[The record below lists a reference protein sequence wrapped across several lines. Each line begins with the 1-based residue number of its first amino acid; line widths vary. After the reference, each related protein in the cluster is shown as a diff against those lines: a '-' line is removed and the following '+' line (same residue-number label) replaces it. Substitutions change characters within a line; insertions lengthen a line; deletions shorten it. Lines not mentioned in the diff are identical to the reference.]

1 MVSTATGIKM
11 SKKADLEHIRDRLV
25 ALAGTRTRV
34 ILVCNRKSTGY
45 KRVEKEVVT
54 TLREFILQQKGITF
68 LRFDVESPTLEENA
82 KRLAS
87 LIGDGDVVLVA
98 GGDGTAGIGVN
109 GIMQSG
115 KAAKFYVI
123 PYGNFNDI
131 IQELRGNSGKQ
142 VYPIEALIDG
152 KHFRYALAYFTVGM
166 MAESTKI
173 FDDEKI
179 RRKLR
184 KSKFNLIFSLK
195 TLLMWFFVNRK
206 KDYITIDGQKYS
218 DILVV
223 NGKNV
228 ARLMKGGE
236 YYLGETFLY
245 TEQRL
250 NNFFAMVFFMLQ
262 AMFSGIPGRKLK
274 EKTIHFE
281 EKQRIFIQSEGEY
294 KDLVVQEIS
303 FSKSKKSIEIL

>member
-1 MVSTATGIKM
+1 M
-11 SKKADLEHIRDRLV
+11 SKKADLEHIKIRLKE
-25 ALAGTRTRV
+25 LAGTRTRV

-82 KRLAS
+82 KRLAN

-115 KAAKFYVI
+115 KDAKFYVI

-131 IQELRGNSGKQ
+131 IQILRSNSGKK
-142 VYPIEALIDG
+142 VFPIEALIDG

-173 FDDEKI
+173 FDDEKV

-228 ARLMKGGE
+228 ARLMKGGD
-236 YYLGETFLY
+236 YYLGENFLY

-250 NNFFAMVFFMLQ
+250 NNLFAMVFFMLQ

-274 EKTIHFE
+274 EKTIYFE

-303 FSKSKKSIEIL
+303 FLKSKKSIEIL

>member
-11 SKKADLEHIRDRLV
+11 SKKADLEHIKIRLNE
-25 ALAGTRTRV
+25 LAGVRTRV
-34 ILVCNRKSTGY
+34 ILVCNCKSTGH
-45 KRVEKEVVT
+45 KRVEKEVVKP
-54 TLREFILQQKGITF
+54 LREFILQQKGMTF
-68 LRFDVESPTLEENA
+68 MRFDVESPTLEENA
-82 KRLAS
+82 ERLS
-87 LIGDGDVVLVA
+87 KLIMSGDVVLTA

-115 KAAKFYVI
+115 KDAKFYVI

-131 IQELRGNSGKQ
+131 IQILRSNSGKK
-142 VYPIEALIDG
+142 VYPIEALVDG

-173 FDDEKI
+173 FDDEKV

-228 ARLMKGGE
+228 AKLMKGGE

-274 EKTIHFE
+274 NKRIRFE

-303 FSKSKKSIEIL
+303 FSKSDKSIEIL

>member
-1 MVSTATGIKM
+1 M
-11 SKKADLEHIRDRLV
+11 SKKADLEHIRERLA
-25 ALAGTRTRV
+25 ALAGARTRV

-54 TLREFILQQKGITF
+54 PLREFVLQQKGITF

-82 KRLAS
+82 KRLAN

-115 KAAKFYVI
+115 KDAKFYVI

-131 IQELRGNSGKQ
+131 IQILRSNSGKK
-142 VYPIEALIDG
+142 VFPIEALIDG

-173 FDDEKI
+173 FDDEKV

-262 AMFSGIPGRKLK
+262 AMFSGIPGKKLK
-274 EKTIHFE
+274 NKRICFE

-303 FSKSKKSIEIL
+303 FLKGKKSIEIL

>member
-1 MVSTATGIKM
+1 M
-11 SKKADLEHIRDRLV
+11 SKKADLEHIRERL
-25 ALAGTRTRV
+25 AELAGTRTRV

-45 KRVEKEVVT
+45 KRVEKEVVMP
-54 TLREFILQQKGITF
+54 LREFILQQKGITF

-82 KRLAS
+82 KRLAN

-131 IQELRGNSGKQ
+131 IQILRPNSGKK
-142 VYPIEALIDG
+142 VFPIEALIDG

-173 FDDEKI
+173 FDDEKV

-184 KSKFNLIFSLK
+184 NSKFNLIFSLK

-228 ARLMKGGE
+228 ARLMKGGD
-236 YYLGETFLY
+236 YYLGENFLY

-250 NNFFAMVFFMLQ
+250 NNLFAMVFFMLQ
-262 AMFSGIPGRKLK
+262 AMFSGIPGKKLK
-274 EKTIHFE
+274 NKTIHFE

-303 FSKSKKSIEIL
+303 FLKSDKTIEIL

>member
-11 SKKADLEHIRDRLV
+11 SKKADLEHIRERLA
-25 ALAGTRTRV
+25 ALAGMRTRV

-54 TLREFILQQKGITF
+54 PLREFVLQQKGITF

-82 KRLAS
+82 KRLAN

-115 KAAKFYVI
+115 KDAKFYVI

-131 IQELRGNSGKQ
+131 IQILRSNSGKK
-142 VYPIEALIDG
+142 VFPIEALVDG

-173 FDDEKI
+173 FDDEKV

-245 TEQRL
+245 TEQCL

-303 FSKSKKSIEIL
+303 FSKSNKSIEIL

>member
-1 MVSTATGIKM
+1 M
-11 SKKADLEHIRDRLV
+11 SKKADLEHIKIRLKE
-25 ALAGTRTRV
+25 LAGTRTRV

-82 KRLAS
+82 KRLAN

-115 KAAKFYVI
+115 KDAKFYVI

-131 IQELRGNSGKQ
+131 IQILRSNSGKK
-142 VYPIEALIDG
+142 VFPIEALIDG

-173 FDDEKI
+173 FDDEKV

-228 ARLMKGGE
+228 ARLMKGGD
-236 YYLGETFLY
+236 YYLGENFLY

-250 NNFFAMVFFMLQ
+250 NNLFAMVFFMLQ

-303 FSKSKKSIEIL
+303 FLKSKKSIEIL

>member
-11 SKKADLEHIRDRLV
+11 SKKADLEHIKIRLNE
-25 ALAGTRTRV
+25 LAGVRTRV
-34 ILVCNRKSTGY
+34 ILVCNCKSTGH
-45 KRVEKEVVT
+45 KRVEKEVVKP
-54 TLREFILQQKGITF
+54 LREFILRQKGMTF

-82 KRLAS
+82 KRLAN

-115 KAAKFYVI
+115 KDAKFYVI

-131 IQELRGNSGKQ
+131 IQILRSNSGKK
-142 VYPIEALIDG
+142 VFPIEALIDG

-228 ARLMKGGE
+228 ARLMKGGD
-236 YYLGETFLY
+236 YYLGENFLY

-250 NNFFAMVFFMLQ
+250 NNLFAMVFFMLQ
-262 AMFSGIPGRKLK
+262 AMFSGIPGKKLK
-274 EKTIHFE
+274 NKRIRFE

-303 FSKSKKSIEIL
+303 FLKSKKSIEIL

>member
-11 SKKADLEHIRDRLV
+11 SKKADLEHIRERLA
-25 ALAGTRTRV
+25 ALAGARTRV

-54 TLREFILQQKGITF
+54 PLREFVLQQKGIAF

-82 KRLAS
+82 KRLAN

-115 KAAKFYVI
+115 KDAKFYVI

-131 IQELRGNSGKQ
+131 IQILRSNSGKK
-142 VYPIEALIDG
+142 VFPIEALIDG

-173 FDDEKI
+173 FDDEKV

-303 FSKSKKSIEIL
+303 FLKSKKSIEIL

>member
-11 SKKADLEHIRDRLV
+11 SKKADLEHIRERLA
-25 ALAGTRTRV
+25 ALAGARTRV

-54 TLREFILQQKGITF
+54 PLREFVLQQKGITF

-82 KRLAS
+82 KRLAN

-115 KAAKFYVI
+115 KDAKFYVI

-131 IQELRGNSGKQ
+131 IQILRSNSGKK
-142 VYPIEALIDG
+142 VFPIEALIDG

-184 KSKFNLIFSLK
+184 NSKFNLIFSLK

-262 AMFSGIPGRKLK
+262 AMFSGIPGKKLK
-274 EKTIHFE
+274 NKKIRFE

-303 FSKSKKSIEIL
+303 FLKSKKSIEIL

>member
-1 MVSTATGIKM
+1 M
-11 SKKADLEHIRDRLV
+11 SKKADLEHIRERL
-25 ALAGTRTRV
+25 AELAGTRTRV

-54 TLREFILQQKGITF
+54 PLREFILQQKGITF

-82 KRLAS
+82 KRLAN

-115 KAAKFYVI
+115 KDAKFYVI

-131 IQELRGNSGKQ
+131 IQILRPNSGKK

-173 FDDEKI
+173 FDDEKV

-303 FSKSKKSIEIL
+303 FLKSDKTIEIL

>member
-1 MVSTATGIKM
+1 M
-11 SKKADLEHIRDRLV
+11 SKKADLEHIRERLA
-25 ALAGTRTRV
+25 ALAGMRTRV

-54 TLREFILQQKGITF
+54 PLREFILQQKGITF

-82 KRLAS
+82 KRLAN

-115 KAAKFYVI
+115 KDAKFYVI

-131 IQELRGNSGKQ
+131 IQILRSNSGKK
-142 VYPIEALIDG
+142 VYPIEALMDG
-152 KHFRYALAYFTVGM
+152 KHFRYALAYFTIGM

-173 FDDEKI
+173 FDDEKV

-262 AMFSGIPGRKLK
+262 AMFSGIPGKKLK
-274 EKTIHFE
+274 NKRIRFE

-294 KDLVVQEIS
+294 KELVVQEIS
-303 FSKSKKSIEIL
+303 FLKSKKSIEIL

>member
-11 SKKADLEHIRDRLV
+11 SKKADLEHIRERL
-25 ALAGTRTRV
+25 ATLAGTRTRV

-54 TLREFILQQKGITF
+54 PLREFILQQKGITF

-82 KRLAS
+82 EKLS
-87 LIGDGDVVLVA
+87 KLIMDGDVVLVA

-115 KAAKFYVI
+115 KDAKFYVI

-131 IQELRGNSGKQ
+131 IQILRGNSGKQ

-173 FDDEKI
+173 FDDEKV
-179 RRKLR
+179 RRRLR

-303 FSKSKKSIEIL
+303 FSKSDKTIEIL

>member
-1 MVSTATGIKM
+1 
-11 SKKADLEHIRDRLV
+11 
-25 ALAGTRTRV
+25 
-34 ILVCNRKSTGY
+34 
-45 KRVEKEVVT
+45 
-54 TLREFILQQKGITF
+54 
-68 LRFDVESPTLEENA
+68 
-82 KRLAS
+82 
-87 LIGDGDVVLVA
+87 
-98 GGDGTAGIGVN
+98 
-109 GIMQSG
+109 
-115 KAAKFYVI
+115 
-123 PYGNFNDI
+123 
-131 IQELRGNSGKQ
+131 
-142 VYPIEALIDG
+142 
-152 KHFRYALAYFTVGM
+152 M

-173 FDDEKI
+173 FDDEKV

-228 ARLMKGGE
+228 ARLMKGGD
-236 YYLGETFLY
+236 YYLGENFLY

-250 NNFFAMVFFMLQ
+250 NNLFAMVFFMLQ
-262 AMFSGIPGRKLK
+262 AMFSGIPGKKLK
-274 EKTIHFE
+274 NKTIHFE

-303 FSKSKKSIEIL
+303 FLKSKKSIEIL

>member
-11 SKKADLEHIRDRLV
+11 SKKADLEHIRERL
-25 ALAGTRTRV
+25 AELAGTRTRV

-54 TLREFILQQKGITF
+54 PLREFILQQKGITF

-82 KRLAS
+82 KRLAN

-115 KAAKFYVI
+115 KDAKFYVI

-131 IQELRGNSGKQ
+131 IQILRPNSGKK

-173 FDDEKI
+173 FDDEKV

-262 AMFSGIPGRKLK
+262 AMFSGIPGKKLK
-274 EKTIHFE
+274 NKRIRFE

-303 FSKSKKSIEIL
+303 FLKSEKSIEIL

>member
-1 MVSTATGIKM
+1 M
-11 SKKADLEHIRDRLV
+11 SKKADLEHIRERLA

-45 KRVEKEVVT
+45 KRVEKEVVKP
-54 TLREFILQQKGITF
+54 LREFILQQKGMTF
-68 LRFDVESPTLEENA
+68 LRFDVESSTLEKNA
-82 KRLAS
+82 ERLAN
-87 LIGDGDVVLVA
+87 LIGDGDVVLV
-98 GGDGTAGIGVN
+98 
-109 GIMQSG
+109 
-115 KAAKFYVI
+115 AKFYVI

-131 IQELRGNSGKQ
+131 IQILRSNSGKK
-142 VYPIEALIDG
+142 VYPIEALVDG
-152 KHFRYALAYFTVGM
+152 KYFRYALAYFTVGM

-173 FDDEKI
+173 FDDEKV

-303 FSKSKKSIEIL
+303 FSKSDKTIEIL

>member
-11 SKKADLEHIRDRLV
+11 SKKADLEHIKIRLNE
-25 ALAGTRTRV
+25 LAGVRTRV
-34 ILVCNRKSTGY
+34 ILVCNCKSTGH
-45 KRVEKEVVT
+45 KRVEKEVVKP
-54 TLREFILQQKGITF
+54 LREFILRQKGMTF

-82 KRLAS
+82 EKLS
-87 LIGDGDVVLVA
+87 KLIMSGDVILTA

-109 GIMQSG
+109 GIMQSD

-131 IQELRGNSGKQ
+131 IQILRPNSGKK
-142 VYPIEALIDG
+142 VFPIEALIDG

-184 KSKFNLIFSLK
+184 NSKFNLIFSLK

-262 AMFSGIPGRKLK
+262 AMFSGIPGKKLK
-274 EKTIHFE
+274 NKKIRFE

-303 FSKSKKSIEIL
+303 FLKSKKSIEIL

>member
-11 SKKADLEHIRDRLV
+11 SKKADLEHIKIRLNE
-25 ALAGTRTRV
+25 LAGVRTRV
-34 ILVCNRKSTGY
+34 ILVCNCKSTGH
-45 KRVEKEVVT
+45 KRVEKEVVKP
-54 TLREFILQQKGITF
+54 LREFILRQKGITF

-82 KRLAS
+82 KRLAN

-109 GIMQSG
+109 GIMQSD

-131 IQELRGNSGKQ
+131 IQILRPNSGKK

-173 FDDEKI
+173 FDDEKV

-303 FSKSKKSIEIL
+303 FLKGKKSIEIL

>member
-11 SKKADLEHIRDRLV
+11 SKKADLEHIRERLA
-25 ALAGTRTRV
+25 ALAGTRMRV
-34 ILVCNRKSTGY
+34 ILVCNCKSTGH

-54 TLREFILQQKGITF
+54 PLREFILQQKGITF

-82 KRLAS
+82 KRLAN

-131 IQELRGNSGKQ
+131 IQILRPNSGKK

-173 FDDEKI
+173 FDDEKV

-262 AMFSGIPGRKLK
+262 AMFSGIPGKKLK
-274 EKTIHFE
+274 NKRIRFE

-303 FSKSKKSIEIL
+303 FLKGKKSIEIL

>member
-1 MVSTATGIKM
+1 M
-11 SKKADLEHIRDRLV
+11 SKKADLEHIKIRLNE
-25 ALAGTRTRV
+25 LAGVRTRV
-34 ILVCNRKSTGY
+34 ILVCNCKSTGH
-45 KRVEKEVVT
+45 KRVEKEVVKP
-54 TLREFILQQKGITF
+54 LREFILQQKGMTF
-68 LRFDVESPTLEENA
+68 MRFDVESPTLEENA
-82 KRLAS
+82 ERLS
-87 LIGDGDVVLVA
+87 KLIMSGDVVLTA

-115 KAAKFYVI
+115 KDAKFYVI

-131 IQELRGNSGKQ
+131 IQILRSNSGKK
-142 VYPIEALIDG
+142 VYPIEALVDG

-173 FDDEKI
+173 FDDEKV

-228 ARLMKGGE
+228 AKLMKGGE

-274 EKTIHFE
+274 NKRIRFE

-303 FSKSKKSIEIL
+303 FSKSDKSIEIL

>member
-11 SKKADLEHIRDRLV
+11 SKKADLEHIKIRLKE
-25 ALAGTRTRV
+25 LAGVRTRV
-34 ILVCNRKSTGY
+34 ILVCNCKSTGH
-45 KRVEKEVVT
+45 KRVEKEVVIP
-54 TLREFILQQKGITF
+54 LREFILQQKGITF

-82 KRLAS
+82 KRLAN

-115 KAAKFYVI
+115 KDAKFYVI

-131 IQELRGNSGKQ
+131 IQILRSNSGKK
-142 VYPIEALIDG
+142 VFPIEALIDG

-173 FDDEKI
+173 FDDEKV

-228 ARLMKGGE
+228 ARLMKGGD
-236 YYLGETFLY
+236 YYLGENFLY

-250 NNFFAMVFFMLQ
+250 NNLFAMVFFMLQ

-303 FSKSKKSIEIL
+303 FLKSKKSIEIL

>member
-11 SKKADLEHIRDRLV
+11 SKKADLEHIKIRLKE
-25 ALAGTRTRV
+25 LAGVRTRV

-82 KRLAS
+82 KRLAN

-115 KAAKFYVI
+115 KDAKFYVI

-131 IQELRGNSGKQ
+131 IQILRSNSGKK
-142 VYPIEALIDG
+142 VFPIEALIDG
-152 KHFRYALAYFTVGM
+152 KHFRYALAYFTIGM

-173 FDDEKI
+173 FDDEKV

-262 AMFSGIPGRKLK
+262 AMFSGIPGKKLK
-274 EKTIHFE
+274 NKRIRFE

-303 FSKSKKSIEIL
+303 FLKSKKSIEIL

>member
-1 MVSTATGIKM
+1 M
-11 SKKADLEHIRDRLV
+11 SKKADLEHIKIRLNE
-25 ALAGTRTRV
+25 LAGVRTRV

-82 KRLAS
+82 KRLAN

-115 KAAKFYVI
+115 KDAKFYVI

-131 IQELRGNSGKQ
+131 IQILRSNSGKK
-142 VYPIEALIDG
+142 VFPIEALIDG

-173 FDDEKI
+173 FDDEKV

-250 NNFFAMVFFMLQ
+250 NNFFAMVFFILQ

-303 FSKSKKSIEIL
+303 FLKSKKSIEIL

>member
-11 SKKADLEHIRDRLV
+11 SKKADLEHIKIRLKE
-25 ALAGTRTRV
+25 LAGVRTRV
-34 ILVCNRKSTGY
+34 ILVCNCKSTGH

-82 KRLAS
+82 KRLAN

-115 KAAKFYVI
+115 KDAKFYVI

-131 IQELRGNSGKQ
+131 IQILRSNSGKK
-142 VYPIEALIDG
+142 VFPIEALIDG

-173 FDDEKI
+173 FDDEKV

-228 ARLMKGGE
+228 ARLMKGGD
-236 YYLGETFLY
+236 YYLGENFLY

-250 NNFFAMVFFMLQ
+250 NNLFAMVFFMLQ

-303 FSKSKKSIEIL
+303 FLKSDKTIEIL

>member
-1 MVSTATGIKM
+1 MASTATGIKM
-11 SKKADLEHIRDRLV
+11 SKKADLEHIKIRLKE
-25 ALAGTRTRV
+25 LAGVRTRV

-45 KRVEKEVVT
+45 KRVEKEVVMP
-54 TLREFILQQKGITF
+54 LREFILQQKGMTF

-82 KRLAS
+82 KRLAN
-87 LIGDGDVVLVA
+87 LIGDGDVVLAA

-115 KAAKFYVI
+115 KDAKFYVI

-131 IQELRGNSGKQ
+131 IQILRPNSGKK

-173 FDDEKI
+173 FDDEKV

-303 FSKSKKSIEIL
+303 FLKSKKSIEIL

>member
-1 MVSTATGIKM
+1 MVSTATGIEM
-11 SKKADLEHIRDRLV
+11 SKKADLEHIRERLA

-34 ILVCNRKSTGY
+34 ILVCNCKSTGH
-45 KRVEKEVVT
+45 KRVEKEVVKP
-54 TLREFILQQKGITF
+54 LREFILRQKGMTF

-82 KRLAS
+82 EKLS
-87 LIGDGDVVLVA
+87 KLIMSGDVILTA

-131 IQELRGNSGKQ
+131 IQILRPNSGKK
-142 VYPIEALIDG
+142 VYPIEALVDG

-173 FDDEKI
+173 FDDEKV

-262 AMFSGIPGRKLK
+262 AMFSGIPGKKLK
-274 EKTIHFE
+274 NKRIHFE

-303 FSKSKKSIEIL
+303 FLKGKKSIEIL

>member
-11 SKKADLEHIRDRLV
+11 SKKADLEHIKIRLNELSGV
-25 ALAGTRTRV
+25 RTRV
-34 ILVCNRKSTGY
+34 ILVCNCKSTGH
-45 KRVEKEVVT
+45 KRVEKEVVKP
-54 TLREFILQQKGITF
+54 LREFILRQKGMTF

-82 KRLAS
+82 ERLS
-87 LIGDGDVVLVA
+87 KLIMSGDVVLTA

-115 KAAKFYVI
+115 KDAKFYVI

-131 IQELRGNSGKQ
+131 IQILRPNSGKK
-142 VYPIEALIDG
+142 VYPIEALVDG
-152 KHFRYALAYFTVGM
+152 KHFRYALAYFTIGM

-173 FDDEKI
+173 FDDEKV

-228 ARLMKGGE
+228 ARLMKGGD
-236 YYLGETFLY
+236 YYLGENFLY

-250 NNFFAMVFFMLQ
+250 NNLFAMVFFMLQ
-262 AMFSGIPGRKLK
+262 AMFSGIPGKKLK
-274 EKTIHFE
+274 NKTIHFE

-303 FSKSKKSIEIL
+303 FLKSDKTIEIL

>member
-1 MVSTATGIKM
+1 M
-11 SKKADLEHIRDRLV
+11 SKKADLEHIMIRLNE
-25 ALAGTRTRV
+25 LAWVRTRV
-34 ILVCNRKSTGY
+34 ILVCNCKSTGH
-45 KRVEKEVVT
+45 KRVEKEVVKP
-54 TLREFILQQKGITF
+54 LREFILRQKGMTF

-82 KRLAS
+82 EKLS
-87 LIGDGDVVLVA
+87 KLIMSGDVILTA

-115 KAAKFYVI
+115 KDAKFYVI

-131 IQELRGNSGKQ
+131 IQILRPNSGKK

-173 FDDEKI
+173 FDDEKV

-228 ARLMKGGE
+228 ARLMKGGD
-236 YYLGETFLY
+236 YYLGENFLY

-250 NNFFAMVFFMLQ
+250 NNLFAMVFFMLQ
-262 AMFSGIPGRKLK
+262 AMFSGIPGKKLK
-274 EKTIHFE
+274 NKRIRFE

-303 FSKSKKSIEIL
+303 FSKSDK

>member
-1 MVSTATGIKM
+1 M
-11 SKKADLEHIRDRLV
+11 SKKADLEHIKIRLKE
-25 ALAGTRTRV
+25 LAGTRTRV

-82 KRLAS
+82 KRLAN

-115 KAAKFYVI
+115 KDAKFYVI

-131 IQELRGNSGKQ
+131 IQILRPNSGKK

-173 FDDEKI
+173 FDDEKV

-303 FSKSKKSIEIL
+303 FLKSKKSIEIL

>member
-11 SKKADLEHIRDRLV
+11 SKKADLEHIKIRLKE
-25 ALAGTRTRV
+25 LAGTRTRV

-82 KRLAS
+82 KRLAN

-115 KAAKFYVI
+115 KDAKFYVI

-131 IQELRGNSGKQ
+131 IQILRSNSGKK
-142 VYPIEALIDG
+142 VFPIEALIDG

-173 FDDEKI
+173 FDDEKV

-228 ARLMKGGE
+228 ARLMKGGD
-236 YYLGETFLY
+236 YYLGENFLY

-250 NNFFAMVFFMLQ
+250 NNLFAMVFFMLQ
-262 AMFSGIPGRKLK
+262 AMFSGIPGKKLK
-274 EKTIHFE
+274 NKTIHFE

-303 FSKSKKSIEIL
+303 FLKSKKSIEIL

>member
-11 SKKADLEHIRDRLV
+11 SKKADLEHIKIRLNE
-25 ALAGTRTRV
+25 LAGVRTRV
-34 ILVCNRKSTGY
+34 ILVCNCKSTGH
-45 KRVEKEVVT
+45 KRIEKEVVKP
-54 TLREFILQQKGITF
+54 LREFILRQKGMTF

-82 KRLAS
+82 EKLS
-87 LIGDGDVVLVA
+87 KLIMSGDVILTA

-115 KAAKFYVI
+115 KDAKFYVI

-131 IQELRGNSGKQ
+131 IQILRPNSGKK

-173 FDDEKI
+173 FDDEKV

-262 AMFSGIPGRKLK
+262 AMFSGIPGKKLK
-274 EKTIHFE
+274 NKRIRFE

-303 FSKSKKSIEIL
+303 FSKSDKSIEIL

>member
-1 MVSTATGIKM
+1 
-11 SKKADLEHIRDRLV
+11 
-25 ALAGTRTRV
+25 
-34 ILVCNRKSTGY
+34 
-45 KRVEKEVVT
+45 
-54 TLREFILQQKGITF
+54 
-68 LRFDVESPTLEENA
+68 
-82 KRLAS
+82 
-87 LIGDGDVVLVA
+87 
-98 GGDGTAGIGVN
+98 
-109 GIMQSG
+109 
-115 KAAKFYVI
+115 
-123 PYGNFNDI
+123 
-131 IQELRGNSGKQ
+131 
-142 VYPIEALIDG
+142 
-152 KHFRYALAYFTVGM
+152 

-173 FDDEKI
+173 FDDEKV

-303 FSKSKKSIEIL
+303 FSKSDKSIEIL

>member
-1 MVSTATGIKM
+1 M
-11 SKKADLEHIRDRLV
+11 SKKADLEHIRERLV

-45 KRVEKEVVT
+45 KRVEKEVVMP
-54 TLREFILQQKGITF
+54 LREFILKQKGITF

-82 KRLAS
+82 KRLAN

-303 FSKSKKSIEIL
+303 FSKSDKSIEIL

>member
-1 MVSTATGIKM
+1 M
-11 SKKADLEHIRDRLV
+11 
-25 ALAGTRTRV
+25 
-34 ILVCNRKSTGY
+34 
-45 KRVEKEVVT
+45 
-54 TLREFILQQKGITF
+54 TF

-82 KRLAS
+82 EKLS
-87 LIGDGDVVLVA
+87 KLIMDGDVVLTA

-115 KAAKFYVI
+115 KDAKFYVI

-131 IQELRGNSGKQ
+131 IQILRPNSGKR
-142 VYPIEALIDG
+142 VYPIEALMDG
-152 KHFRYALAYFTVGM
+152 KHFRYALAYFTIGM

-173 FDDEKI
+173 FDDEKV

-262 AMFSGIPGRKLK
+262 AMFSGIPGKKLK

-303 FSKSKKSIEIL
+303 FLKSKKSIEIL

>member
-1 MVSTATGIKM
+1 M
-11 SKKADLEHIRDRLV
+11 SKKADLEHIRERLA
-25 ALAGTRTRV
+25 ALARTRTRV
-34 ILVCNRKSTGY
+34 ILVCNCKSTGH
-45 KRVEKEVVT
+45 KRVEKEVVKP
-54 TLREFILQQKGITF
+54 LREFILRQKGMTF

-82 KRLAS
+82 EKLS
-87 LIGDGDVVLVA
+87 KLIMDGDVVLTA

-115 KAAKFYVI
+115 KDAKFYVI

-131 IQELRGNSGKQ
+131 IQILRSNSGKK
-142 VYPIEALIDG
+142 VFPIEALVDG

-173 FDDEKI
+173 FDDEKV

-228 ARLMKGGE
+228 ARLMRGGE

-303 FSKSKKSIEIL
+303 FSKSDKSIEIL

>member
-11 SKKADLEHIRDRLV
+11 SKKADLEHIRERLAV
-25 ALAGTRTRV
+25 LAGTRTRV

-82 KRLAS
+82 KRLAN

-115 KAAKFYVI
+115 KDAKFYVI

-131 IQELRGNSGKQ
+131 IQILRSNSGKK
-142 VYPIEALIDG
+142 VYPIEALVDG

-173 FDDEKI
+173 FDDEKV

-303 FSKSKKSIEIL
+303 FLKGKKSIEIL

>member
-1 MVSTATGIKM
+1 M
-11 SKKADLEHIRDRLV
+11 SKKADLEHIKIRLNEF
-25 ALAGTRTRV
+25 AGVRTRV
-34 ILVCNRKSTGY
+34 ILVCNCKSTGH

-54 TLREFILQQKGITF
+54 PLREFILQQKGMTF

-82 KRLAS
+82 ERLS
-87 LIGDGDVVLVA
+87 KLIMSGDVVLTA

-131 IQELRGNSGKQ
+131 IQILRPNSGKK

-228 ARLMKGGE
+228 ARLMKGGD
-236 YYLGETFLY
+236 YYLGENFLY

-250 NNFFAMVFFMLQ
+250 NNLFAMVFFMLQ
-262 AMFSGIPGRKLK
+262 AMFSGIPGKKLK
-274 EKTIHFE
+274 NKMIHFE

-303 FSKSKKSIEIL
+303 FSKSDKTIEIL

>member
-11 SKKADLEHIRDRLV
+11 SKKADLEHIRERLA

-54 TLREFILQQKGITF
+54 TLREFILQQKGMTF

-82 KRLAS
+82 KRLVN

-115 KAAKFYVI
+115 KDAKFYVI

-131 IQELRGNSGKQ
+131 IQILRSNSGKK
-142 VYPIEALIDG
+142 VFPIEALIDG

-173 FDDEKI
+173 FDDEKV

-228 ARLMKGGE
+228 ARLMKGGD
-236 YYLGETFLY
+236 YYFGENFLY

-250 NNFFAMVFFMLQ
+250 NNLFAMVFFMLQ
-262 AMFSGIPGRKLK
+262 AMFSGIPGKKLK
-274 EKTIHFE
+274 NKTIHFE

-303 FSKSKKSIEIL
+303 FLKSKKSIEIL

>member
-11 SKKADLEHIRDRLV
+11 SKKADLEHIRERLA
-25 ALAGTRTRV
+25 ALAGARTRV

-82 KRLAS
+82 KRLAN

-115 KAAKFYVI
+115 KDAKFYVI

-131 IQELRGNSGKQ
+131 IQILRSNSGKK
-142 VYPIEALIDG
+142 VFPIEALIDG

-173 FDDEKI
+173 FDDEKV

-262 AMFSGIPGRKLK
+262 AMFSGIPGKKLK
-274 EKTIHFE
+274 NKRICFE

-303 FSKSKKSIEIL
+303 FLKGKKSIEIL

>member
-11 SKKADLEHIRDRLV
+11 SKKADLEHIKIRLNE
-25 ALAGTRTRV
+25 LAGVRTRV
-34 ILVCNRKSTGY
+34 ILVCNCKSTGH
-45 KRVEKEVVT
+45 KRIEKEVVKP
-54 TLREFILQQKGITF
+54 LREFILRQKGMTF

-82 KRLAS
+82 EKLS
-87 LIGDGDVVLVA
+87 KLIMSGDVILTA

-115 KAAKFYVI
+115 KDAKFYVI

-131 IQELRGNSGKQ
+131 IQILRPNSGKK
-142 VYPIEALIDG
+142 VYPIEALVDG

-173 FDDEKI
+173 FDDEKV

-303 FSKSKKSIEIL
+303 FSKSDKTIEIL

>member
-1 MVSTATGIKM
+1 M
-11 SKKADLEHIRDRLV
+11 SKKADLEHIKIRLKE
-25 ALAGTRTRV
+25 LAGTRTRV

-82 KRLAS
+82 KRLAN

-115 KAAKFYVI
+115 KDAKFYVI

-131 IQELRGNSGKQ
+131 IQILRSNSGKK
-142 VYPIEALIDG
+142 VFPIEALIDG

-173 FDDEKI
+173 FDDEKV

-228 ARLMKGGE
+228 ARLMKGGD
-236 YYLGETFLY
+236 YYLGENFLY

-250 NNFFAMVFFMLQ
+250 NNLFAMVFFMLQ
-262 AMFSGIPGRKLK
+262 AMFSGIPGKKLK
-274 EKTIHFE
+274 NKTIHFE

-303 FSKSKKSIEIL
+303 FSKSDKSIEIL